1 MSKWMGVVAVVLG
14 ISASAFGQFD
24 LQITEMWPG
33 NEPGDNLSEDW
44 FEVTN
49 VGNVAWTDTVGTL
62 YFDDES
68 ADIDDAVP
76 LSGIDSIAPGES
88 VVFVDEDDS
97 VAWSDLWDD
106 VITLPQVGDYDGKG
120 LGQGGDGV
128 ALYLDTD
135 NDLVS
140 GDLIDYETYPDA
152 DNNGG
157 QSWDV
162 GLGAFSVVGNAAGAV
177 ATTTLNDEDQPAI
190 GSPGA
195 IPEPATMALLGLGGL
210 AVIRRRR
217 NG

>member
-68 ADIDDAVP
+68 ADTVDAKP
-76 LSGIDSIAPGES
+76 LSGISLIAPGES